1 VDHDRVDALILK
13 QRIDVAGLHVVLIGE
28 VLQAWIIV
36 RGCNHFN
43 PFNVAQGA
51 NPGRGVRVCDSQK
64 SYDNR
69 FQRIV
74 SFD

>member
-1 VDHDRVDALILK
+1 VDHDRVDALVLE
-13 QRIDVAGLHVVLIGE
+13 QPVDVAGLHVVLVGE
-28 VLQAWIIV
+28 VTQPGIVV
-36 RGCNHFN
+36 RGCNHFH
-43 PFNVAQGA
+43 PFNFAQGA